1 MADVR
6 RDGVVVFAVILILP
20 DPPEQL
26 FRADHRALVFQQ
38 NTKNGKFG
46 GREEDLFSVQQAAM
60 RLYMKLQ
67 AAIGQRRP
75 VLRRGCVVSLIAA
88 KLRLDARDKLQRPK
102 GFCHVIVRAQG
113 QSRDFFRFRVFR
125 RQHQNRIGML
135 LSDDSAQFEATHIG
149 QHHIQDGRIHLLLIH
164 ELKRISRIVALYD
177 VVAFIGQI
185 QLDQIGNFPLIVD
198 NEYFFLH
205 SKASSF
211 FILS

>member
-1 MADVR
+1 MRKVILRRKTRYSLVNFVFNFISNSPNGLDESGLIKGVFELFAQMADVR

-75 VLRRGCVVSLIAA
+75 VLPAPA
-88 KLRLDARDKLQRPK
+88 
-102 GFCHVIVRAQG
+102 
-113 QSRDFFRFRVFR
+113 
-125 RQHQNRIGML
+125 
-135 LSDDSAQFEATHIG
+135 
-149 QHHIQDGRIHLLLIH
+149 
-164 ELKRISRIVALYD
+164 ALYR
-177 VVAFIGQI
+177 
-185 QLDQIGNFPLIVD
+185 L
-198 NEYFFLH
+198 
-205 SKASSF
+205 
-211 FILS
+211 